1 MGTAYLT
8 FFKEMVKL
16 NPLSGVELDPLSE
29 FKLLSRLMRF
39 ISVFCDLFFRIK
51 ILLPCLPAQ
60 GKRPEMS

>member
-29 FKLLSRLMRF
+29 VELSTLSLEF
-39 ISVFCDLFFRIK
+39 AISDPYPLD
-51 ILLPCLPAQ
+51 
-60 GKRPEMS
+60 